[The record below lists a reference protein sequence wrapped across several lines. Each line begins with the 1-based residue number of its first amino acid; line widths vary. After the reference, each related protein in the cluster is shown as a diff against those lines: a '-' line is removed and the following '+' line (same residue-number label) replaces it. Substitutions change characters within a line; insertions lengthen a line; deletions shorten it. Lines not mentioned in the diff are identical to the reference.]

1 MRALG
6 FVLLTSGFLAGAYF
20 ASLDPSVTDWW
31 RFAPAVAVAA
41 IGVAILRVQQK
52 RAATSS
58 EKLSGDRE
66 VLLSSM
72 DNIVANLE
80 TLRSRRDSLPPFETR
95 FEIDRLF
102 RDDLFRFAEA
112 RGALVHLFGL
122 QQYADIMSE
131 FAAGERYLNR
141 VWSASADG
149 YADEVAAYI
158 DKAAGQFSA
167 AREVLH
173 SIDRGANGAPLRPAG

>member
-1 MRALG
+1 MRTLG
-6 FVLLTSGFLAGAYF
+6 FVLLTAGFLAGAYF
-20 ASLDPSVTDWW
+20 ASLDSSTTDWW
-31 RFAPAVAVAA
+31 RFAPSVAIAVT
-41 IGVAILRVQQK
+41 GVAILRVQQR
-52 RAATSS
+52 RAATSH
-58 EKLSGDRE
+58 ERLHGDRE
-66 VLLSSM
+66 ILLSSM

-80 TLRSRRDSLPPFETR
+80 ALRAGRTTLPTYEMR

-149 YADEVAAYI
+149 YADEASAYI
-158 DKAAGQFSA
+158 DKAAAQFAA
-167 AREVLH
+167 ARTVLH
-173 SIDRGANGAPLRPAG
+173 SIDGAAERAPVRPAG